1 MKGHEKILETLNELL
16 KEELTAIVQY
26 VVHAEMCADWG
37 YGRLHEA
44 VEKRSRQEMKH
55 AESLI
60 ERIIFL
66 EGTPTVSRLNEV
78 HIGADVQKQ
87 LQSDLEAEMQ
97 ALASYNKAVQ
107 LAVQLNDSVTR
118 HLLESIA
125 KDEDGHINWIEEQ
138 LAQIEQMGLPMYL
151 AIQAKD

>member
-1 MKGHEKILETLNELL
+1 MKGHEKILVTLNELL
-16 KEELTAIVQY
+16 KDELTAIVQY

-37 YGRLHEA
+37 YERLHEA

-66 EGTPTVSRLNEV
+66 EGTPIVSQLNDV
-78 HIGADVQKQ
+78 RVGADVQKQ
-87 LQSDLEAEMQ
+87 LQSDLGAEMG
-97 ALASYNKAVQ
+97 ALKSYNNAIQ
-107 LAVQLNDSVTR
+107 LAVELNDSVTR
-118 HLLESIA
+118 DLLESIA

-138 LAQIEQMGLPMYL
+138 LDQIEQMGLPVYL
-151 AIQAKD
+151 STQVKD

>member
-1 MKGHEKILETLNELL
+1 MKGHEKILATLNELL
-16 KEELTAIVQY
+16 KDELTAIVQY

-37 YGRLHEA
+37 YERLHEV
-44 VEKRSRQEMKH
+44 VEKRARQEMKH

-66 EGTPTVSRLNEV
+66 EGTPIVSQLNEV
-78 HIGADVQKQ
+78 RVGADVQKQ
-87 LQSDLEAEMQ
+87 LHSDLAAEME
-97 ALASYNKAVQ
+97 ALKSYNKAIQ
-107 LAVQLNDSVTR
+107 LAVELNDSVTR
-118 HLLESIA
+118 DLLESIA

-151 AIQAKD
+151 STQVKD

>member
-1 MKGHEKILETLNELL
+1 MKGHEKILVTLNELL
-16 KEELTAIVQY
+16 KDELTAIVQY

-37 YGRLHEA
+37 YERLHEA

-66 EGTPTVSRLNEV
+66 EGTPIVSQLNDV
-78 HIGADVQKQ
+78 RVGADVQKQ
-87 LQSDLEAEMQ
+87 LQSDLGAEMG
-97 ALASYNKAVQ
+97 ALKSYNNAIQ
-107 LAVQLNDSVTR
+107 LAVELNDSVTR
-118 HLLESIA
+118 DLLESIA

-138 LAQIEQMGLPMYL
+138 LDQIEQMGLPMYL
-151 AIQAKD
+151 STQVKD

>member
-1 MKGHEKILETLNELL
+1 MKGHEKILVTLNELL
-16 KEELTAIVQY
+16 KDELTAIVQY

-37 YGRLHEA
+37 YERLHEA

-66 EGTPTVSRLNEV
+66 EGTPIVSQLNEV
-78 HIGADVQKQ
+78 RVGADVQKQ
-87 LQSDLEAEMQ
+87 LHSDLGAEME
-97 ALASYNKAVQ
+97 ALKSYNKAIQ
-107 LAVQLNDSVTR
+107 LAVELNDSVTR
-118 HLLESIA
+118 DLLESIA

-138 LAQIEQMGLPMYL
+138 LDQIEQMGLPMYL
-151 AIQAKD
+151 STQVKD